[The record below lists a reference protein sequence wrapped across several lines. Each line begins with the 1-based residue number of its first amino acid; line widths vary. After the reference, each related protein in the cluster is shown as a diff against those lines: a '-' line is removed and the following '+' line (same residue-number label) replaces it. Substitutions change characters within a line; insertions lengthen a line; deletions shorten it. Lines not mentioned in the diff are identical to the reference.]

1 MLGTGNGT
9 TTIPANLLNVGSV
22 IRIDARGLFTDG
34 STPGTW
40 SYYLT
45 VGSSSAASQVTAPG
59 VSLTNK
65 YWNLSCD
72 VTIQTAGSSGQ
83 TINDCSML
91 LNNSGTGTTDSIN
104 IGAVTTTINTTIANA
119 VNALFLFP
127 TATTTEDINTTQ
139 FVITLEQ

>member
-1 MLGTGNGT
+1 
-9 TTIPANLLNVGSV
+9 
-22 IRIDARGLFTDG
+22 
-34 STPGTW
+34 
-40 SYYLT
+40 
-45 VGSSSAASQVTAPG
+45 
-59 VSLTNK
+59 
-65 YWNLSCD
+65 
-72 VTIQTAGSSGQ
+72 
-83 TINDCSML
+83 ML